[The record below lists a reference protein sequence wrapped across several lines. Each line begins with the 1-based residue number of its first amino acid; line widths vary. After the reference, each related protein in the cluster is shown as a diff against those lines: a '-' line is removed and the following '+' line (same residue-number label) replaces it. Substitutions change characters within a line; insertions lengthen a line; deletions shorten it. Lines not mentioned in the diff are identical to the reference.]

1 MPTLRFFL
9 DTALQTNLSLAL
21 PEHLSRRLT
30 KVLRLSHNSTIELF
44 NRQALATATLKIA
57 SGTVSA
63 VLQDIQPLPQPKI
76 HIELGQIMPKQDKME
91 FIIEKATELGVA
103 NITPLTG
110 SFCEV
115 KLDSTKAIRKLQKWN
130 NLVIAALEQSESNTI
145 TQVLPVLPVQQ
156 WIQNCTA
163 ELKLILN
170 ARDKS
175 AIKIQPDLSPHT
187 PQSIAILIGCEG
199 GIADNENKLALEKGF
214 IPITLGDNILRAE
227 TAPLVATALVQNTWN
242 WR

>member
-9 DTALQTNLSLAL
+9 DTELQPNLSLAL
-21 PEHLSRRLT
+21 PEHLSHRLT
-30 KVLRLSHNSTIELF
+30 KVLRLAHNITIELF
-44 NRQALATATLKIA
+44 NRQSLATATLKIA
-57 SGTVSA
+57 NGTVSA
-63 VLQDIQPLPQPKI
+63 LLQDIHPLPQPKI

-115 KLDSTKAIRKLQKWN
+115 KINSTKAIRKIQKWN
-130 NLVIAALEQSESNTI
+130 NLTIAALEQSESNTI
-145 TQVLPVLPVQQ
+145 TQILPVLPVQQ

-163 ELKLILN
+163 ALKLILT

-175 AIKIQPDLSPHT
+175 AIKINSGLSPNT
-187 PQSIAILIGCEG
+187 PKSIAILIGCEG
-199 GIADNENKLALEKGF
+199 GINADETKLALENDF

-227 TAPLVATALVQNTWN
+227 TAPIVATALVKHTWD
-242 WR
+242 

>member
-21 PEHLSRRLT
+21 PEALSHRLN
-30 KVLRLSHNSTIELF
+30 KVLRLANNSTIELF
-44 NRQALATATLKIA
+44 NRQYLATATLKIA

-63 VLQDIQPLPQPKI
+63 LLQDIQPLPQPKM

-91 FIIEKATELGVA
+91 FIIEKVTELGVA

-115 KLDSTKAIRKLQKWN
+115 KLNATKAIRKLQKWN
-130 NLVIAALEQSESNTI
+130 NLATAALEQSESNTI

-175 AIKIQPDLSPHT
+175 AIKIQPALSPHT

-199 GIADNENKLALEKGF
+199 GIHADETQQALEKGF

-227 TAPLVATALVQNTWN
+227 TAPIVATALVQHTWN
-242 WR
+242 